1 MGMKIFDFEAHF
13 YTEDYLHYLRSTK
26 EPPKLETIEVDG
38 RKEERLWFGAD
49 LWAPRRDRTVGPLL
63 DLGKGRIAKLD
74 EAGVT
79 VQVLSLSGPGC
90 ELFEPSE
97 AIVQARKVNDEAA
110 EMVRRNP
117 DRFLAF
123 ASLAAQAPDA
133 AADELERTV
142 KEFGFRGAAI
152 NSHVRGGEY
161 LDDKKYW
168 VIFERAEKLGV
179 PIYLHPR
186 IPSPQMLEPYTKYG
200 YALMGAT
207 LGYAAETSLHAM
219 RLILSGLFDKYPR
232 LKMIL
237 GHLGEALPF
246 WLDRIDGHYG
256 GKVAIAKKPSQYLR
270 DNFVMT
276 LSGNFFMPAFMCV
289 YLALGADNILFGSDY
304 PYENLKEAAQ
314 FAERLPI
321 CDSDKHKICY
331 ANAEALLNLG
341 QS

>member
-13 YTEDYLHYLRSTK
+13 YTEEYLRYLRSTK
-26 EPPKLETIEVDG
+26 EPPRLETIEVDG
-38 RKEERLWFGAD
+38 RKEERLWLGGE
-49 LWAPRRDRTVGPLL
+49 LWAPARDRTVTPLL
-63 DLGKGRIAKLD
+63 DLGKNRIAKMD
-74 EAGVT
+74 EVGVT

-90 ELFEPSE
+90 ELFEPKE
-97 AIVQARKVNDEAA
+97 AIVQARKTNDAAA
-110 EMVRRNP
+110 EAVKRHP

-142 KEFGFRGAAI
+142 KELGFKGALI

-168 VIFERAEKLGV
+168 VIFEKAEKLGV
-179 PIYLHPR
+179 PLYLHPR
-186 IPSPQMLEPYTKYG
+186 IPSPQMLQPYAKYG
-200 YALMGAT
+200 YTLTGAT

-219 RLILSGLFDKYPR
+219 RLIMGGVFDKYPKLR
-232 LKMIL
+232 IIL

-256 GKVAIAKKPSQYLR
+256 GRVPIAKKPSQYLR
-270 DNFVMT
+270 DNFLMT

-289 YLALGADNILFGSDY
+289 YLALGADHILFGSDY
-304 PYENLKEAAQ
+304 PYEDLKKAAR
-314 FAERLPI
+314 FAEGLPI
-321 CDSDKHKICY
+321 CESDKRKICH
-331 ANAEALLNLG
+331 ANAEALLKLE
-341 QS
+341 QP